1 MAKPISDLQKKR
13 GRGRPA
19 TGTDPQITIRMPKQI
34 LARLAV
40 WAKESGMT
48 RTQAIRLFVEHGLAR
63 PPRLKP
69 KSKL

>member
-13 GRGRPA
+13 ERGRPA
-19 TGTDPQITIRMPKQI
+19 TGTGPQITIRMPKQI

-40 WAKESGMT
+40 WAKESGTT